1 MNSTLVTYLSEG
13 ENLVARAVGNSGD
26 FWIGLKKTDG
36 EWQWDDGY
44 PLIYQNWLNDNV
56 TNLKRK
62 KLDCVQDKFYKIWVD
77 RPCSEKA
84 SFICQY
90 EAQFTCPE
98 GWREYNGDC
107 YIFER
112 TAIALPEAEKYCA
125 LNGAEVT
132 DVVSKEERLFLKEVS
147 EQNPHWVQFRTQGGN
162 QKNAKRLD
170 NRRSENDSLTENNR
184 EIKHVIATSEGWKI
198 PHKYTLTAAV
208 ICKYKSGH
216 LPSGETQL

>member
-1 MNSTLVTYLSEG
+1 MEKSQLFL
-13 ENLVARAVGNSGD
+13 AVGNSGD

-90 EAQFTCPE
+90 EGMFLSKVCSNHP
-98 GWREYNGDC
+98 
-107 YIFER
+107 
-112 TAIALPEAEKYCA
+112 LPA
-125 LNGAEVT
+125 
-132 DVVSKEERLFLKEVS
+132 RLLK
-147 EQNPHWVQFRTQGGN
+147 
-162 QKNAKRLD
+162 
-170 NRRSENDSLTENNR
+170 
-184 EIKHVIATSEGWKI
+184 
-198 PHKYTLTAAV
+198 
-208 ICKYKSGH
+208 
-216 LPSGETQL
+216 